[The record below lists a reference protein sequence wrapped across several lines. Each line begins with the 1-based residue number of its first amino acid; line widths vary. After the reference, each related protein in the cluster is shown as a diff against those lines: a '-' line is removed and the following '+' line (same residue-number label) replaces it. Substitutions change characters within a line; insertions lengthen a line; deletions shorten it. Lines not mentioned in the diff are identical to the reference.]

1 MTKFYLKQI
10 LLSSLIFIFC
20 TSSLYAQQVPN
31 PGFEDWSGEKYD
43 GKIQPKDWYASHVTQ
58 AGFKFNLTHRESG
71 HSGSYSMMVQ
81 DTEVGAMGITETSP
95 GYFSLGRPWTYLEGL
110 EVSGATAGTSGGITF
125 KYRPDTMS
133 VWIKRIGDNV
143 DKEDF
148 YLLYYAWSGTAKSS
162 KYKGKNGNCT
172 SVNQTN
178 EESDI
183 RLALDANECGTD
195 QAANQIAEGMWREKK
210 AYGNWTNIRVPIY
223 YFSDDVPSMMNIIF
237 SASNYPNYRANSG
250 LYVGN
255 SLYIDDVELIY
266 SSKIQKL
273 YINGREWK
281 GFNPNSTDEQLYSL
295 GRNATSL
302 PKIDA
307 VRGAG
312 SLSNAR
318 GEKASFQ
325 GRKLSSSE
333 ISIKDGAIDGAPTT
347 ITVKS
352 EDGKSTTTY
361 KIKFVREASS
371 NAKLAN
377 ILVNGESISNFQA
390 TKYSYNHSLPYGT
403 TTVPEVTAEKQED
416 DQTVEITQ
424 AASLTGTAT
433 IKVTAADG
441 KTTNTY
447 TISFSVAQLSDNTL
461 KDIKVNG
468 ASIAGFNPNQTIY
481 RVSLPTST
489 TTIPTVEAI
498 SAYPA
503 GAQTITHTTPTDP
516 AKLDGGQHIINVTTP
531 GNPTPKTYKLTYK
544 LEESSYALL
553 KDLQMGDGLITNFD
567 PNQFTYYVNLPIGTT
582 TLPEITYELGE
593 ATQQVTVQ
601 PGGLNGVSKVIVV
614 AGNGVDQNEY
624 KIVVSTAQSSISTL
638 NMIYLDGV
646 ALTGFDPSITAYT
659 ETLPVG
665 TTVLPSI
672 TYEQGDEY
680 QTVTVTPGGVNGIT
694 RITVK
699 AQDGSTTVYQIT
711 FSVGKATNATL
722 KMIYLDGKP
731 LTGFDPSILD
741 YNCPLPQGTTELPV
755 ITYEQGDPYQ
765 TITVRSGG
773 INGDY
778 RITVRPQSGASQ
790 TYTLHFSVATSDNAD
805 LKMIYL
811 DGVPLAG
818 FDPDVLSYVDSLPMG
833 VNKIPNVT
841 YEQGDASQKVFSLL
855 SGNIHILTVTA
866 ESGKTK
872 TYTITFIIQRS
883 TSAYLKMIYLNGD
896 SLKGFDPQT
905 FSYTETLVGDTCP
918 KIEVDKEEGQQITI
932 IAPRAAGTA
941 QINVKPEGGAANIYT
956 IDFVSD
962 ITSNTALLDNIYV
975 DGDSLPGFQP
985 AVFNYSLSYTD
996 TIPVVTYNSKP
1007 EQHVEVFRNKNVITL
1022 YVRTDSDKAQYTI
1035 TFNKVDDTDTSLRA
1049 IYIDNQPLAGF
1060 DSAIKHYTVAVPAG
1074 QTIPSVSFDKQNEQQ
1089 TTLAGLID
1097 ATHYGI
1103 LVTAANGDTCQYVI
1117 TFDKQLYSDATLL
1130 DIKVEGMEINYAPN
1144 TLEYSLQIAK
1154 GQALPRVSVLSR
1166 EGQHVSQNI
1175 VSPTEQNIIV
1185 TAENGNQNIYKI
1197 FYTYTSDNNAFLI
1210 DILLNG
1216 ESLSNFHKDTTH
1228 YVKMLDWRTRVVP
1241 CVQPVGTTEQ
1251 IITTYHSAINGRT
1264 HIHVE
1269 SLDRLAKRDY
1279 YIDFPVRKSS
1289 NVALEYID
1297 MDVPFTF
1304 DAETTDYTIALPVG
1318 RTEAPIV
1325 SYGGQEPEQ
1334 DIQYIARPLGQTSQ
1348 LIVTAEDGSQRTYNL
1363 TFLATPSQATNVLKS
1378 LRIAELDTE
1387 LDPTQTEH
1395 TVVLP
1400 YGATTMT
1407 VAYEKNFTEQS
1418 VWVAPGGVKQPTK
1431 ITVKSNRAKEKD
1443 LVYTITPVVSTQN
1456 PAVLDSI
1463 LVDSLLVTDF
1473 DKNRF
1478 SYIQNRSTHK
1488 TPQVVTKQAN
1498 GVIVNSTC
1506 DTKSWKATV
1515 SKDGYTNTYIV
1526 YFHYTND
1533 TIPNGEFTQ
1542 WTKTSETET
1551 DKPSQWNAPGDYV
1564 NKRGDAVQK
1573 SGNSVLRLFTEYDGG
1588 LMGAM
1593 PAVVNIGKMYA
1604 NTTVAGGSSI
1614 VPYSFIPFHNTPDQ
1628 ATINY
1633 NYKDKAGNG
1642 ALVNFIFYDITGTEH
1657 SYSFKQTNTTSG
1669 YTETGYTETT
1679 LPLST
1684 DSISSII
1691 GLDIVVD
1698 ATGMYPDAPTLGSD
1712 CSSDLYVDYIRFVY
1726 NSTLKGIN
1734 VGKKAATKGANNT
1747 FTHIV
1752 DTDLLPQLQFIGEVS
1767 DQAQKIVWSEA
1778 VEMGY
1783 NVRTAMITNFAED
1796 GTSTNYTLKLKRQ
1809 LDSNSDLK
1817 GIVIDGDTLSN
1828 FDSNTKDY
1836 TIQIASNRTSLLDIQ
1851 PVLVNK
1857 YQRTTITYNEKTA
1870 TYTIRVTSENPGAV
1884 KNYTIKT
1891 TSKLSDDTELENIS
1905 AEGITFDPKVRNYTI
1920 TASQMP
1926 MITFVKK
1933 MDSQTVD
1940 LKNGV
1945 LTVTAENGD
1954 TASYTIHLEK
1964 PAISST
1970 GALKMISIDDLD
1982 LQGFSSTTYEYTI
1995 NQRPTAVGFTR
2006 SVDSDSVI
2014 VEQTPNYLNLKVCY
2028 GEGEETNYRINFATS
2043 MMSDDATLHAIM
2055 VNGKMIDGFDSK
2067 TIEYTYYTDSAT
2079 HIETTMHERAQKLT
2093 VHTAFTDS
2101 CVTYQ
2106 YTVMAEDGTI
2116 GNTYQLAIKPNLSH
2130 LPYLQKIYL
2139 DGEELPH
2146 FHPEVTQYVITLPT
2160 GASKQQEP
2168 ALPSIDYL
2176 TSAPRQMVEI
2186 ELGKLGET
2194 TNLIV
2199 HSEDKTMT
2207 NTYQLLIQAEPS
2219 HNAELNGI
2227 IINGKAIENFEP
2239 GRHYYSVQID
2249 EANVDLQWGS
2259 DDNFQTVTLS
2269 NDGDTYYVHVQ
2280 AQDKVT
2286 TSTYEVVIYRQAE
2299 SDDATLANVLLDG
2312 LSIQKFYPTLNPQ
2325 LEFSP
2330 MQQRYNIYL
2339 PAGTSVPEISAV
2351 LNTPGQ
2357 TVELNLNGLTTEVVV
2372 TAPNGVTTNTYTFA
2386 FHIPMSS
2393 NTQLDMIYING
2404 DSLAS
2409 FLPSQYHYFIDLPVG
2424 DTIVPSILAI
2434 PQEASQIITDSLT
2447 APMQHTI
2454 YVTAEDGTQG
2464 QYLLAF
2470 NPTYSDADTLLAI
2483 FADGDTIPMFSPDS
2497 FYYSYTLPVGTDVLP
2512 ALSWIEADKWQTVDT
2527 ISPVATATER
2537 ITQINVTAGSGKK
2550 NTYTVSY
2557 TIEQSSIDTLQ
2568 MIFVNGDSLIGF
2580 NAQIID
2586 YQINLTDS
2594 LAPSVT
2600 WMEGDMFQTV
2610 IPTTTPYLFNGEQI
2624 GWKTT
2629 LQVLAQNG
2637 GIRTYSL
2644 YFYFT
2649 RPISTNADLAMIYV
2663 AGEPLTEFAP
2673 SRYKYTYMLAEGAK
2687 QPAVGYAAGDAY
2699 QTITQEQS
2707 GDTTTIVVTAEDSL
2721 YTATYTVIFQY
2732 EQSPYS
2738 YLEEILLD
2746 GSLLEGFR
2754 PDSFYYDIHLPYGTE
2769 TLPEL
2774 TYTLGHALQT
2784 VSQETFQA
2792 GQTTTVRFTV
2802 TAADMISSSQ
2812 YDVRMIIALNPEAR
2826 LKDLLVKG
2834 QTIAGFHADTL
2845 NYTIE
2850 YPIGTDSA
2858 KLLTLQDIQAIT
2870 LDSAATYSIT
2880 QDDCNFIIQVDAA
2893 DGVHALTYTVRQV
2906 ILRSSNARLA
2916 AILLDGDSIRNFD
2929 PNVLEYTHYI
2939 TTTYPLIEAIPED
2952 SNAVVT
2958 PGILEGD
2965 SINIYVTAADGTEN
2979 TYTLYFP
2986 MSTLQSAQTPSA
2998 NDVLLKHMG
3007 GLDFAVAS
3015 LRKNVSIAV
3024 YSLDGQVIFT
3034 SKITESS
3041 QNDAVISIKADG
3053 SEQLMDIHN
3062 ATTYFTLPEA
3072 NKIFFYAFIENEER
3086 RIASGKLVVAQ

>member
-281 GFNPNSTDEQLYSL
+281 GFNPHSTDEQLYSL

-503 GAQTITHTTPTDP
+503 GAQTITHTAPTDS

-638 NMIYLDGV
+638 KMIYLDGV

-905 FSYTETLVGDTCP
+905 FSYTEALVGDTCP

-985 AVFNYSLSYTD
+985 AVFNYSISYTD

-1007 EQHVEVFRNKNVITL
+1007 EQHVEIFRNKNVITL
-1022 YVRTDSDKAQYTI
+1022 YVRTESDKAQYTI

-1049 IYIDNQPLAGF
+1049 IYIDDQPLAGF
-1060 DSAIKHYTVAVPAG
+1060 DPTIKHYTVTVPAG
-1074 QTIPSVSFDKQNEQQ
+1074 QAIPSVSFDKQNEQQ

-1154 GQALPRVSVLSR
+1154 GQALPKVSVLSR

-1197 FYTYTSDNNAFLI
+1197 FYTYTSDNNAFLT

-1216 ESLSNFHKDTTH
+1216 ESISNFHRDTTH

-1363 TFLATPSQATNVLKS
+1363 TFQATPSQATNVLKS

-1407 VAYEKNFTEQS
+1407 VAYEKNFAEQS

-1431 ITVKSNRAKEKD
+1431 ITVKANRAKEAD
-1443 LVYTITPVVSTQN
+1443 FVYTITPMVSNQN

-1463 LVDSLLVTDF
+1463 LVDGLLVTDF

-1478 SYIQNRSTHK
+1478 SYIQNRTVATIPTISYAK
-1488 TPQVVTKQAN
+1488 AN
-1498 GVIVNSTC
+1498 GVEVESSGDLWHWT
-1506 DTKSWKATV
+1506 ATV
-1515 SKDGYTNTYIV
+1515 SKDGYTTTYVIF
-1526 YFHYTND
+1526 FHYPND
-1533 TIPNGEFTQ
+1533 IIPNGEFSQ
-1542 WTKTSETET
+1542 WTKTAVSNT
-1551 DKPSQWNAPGDYV
+1551 DKPTYWNAPGDELDVYLGTAQAGPTV
-1564 NKRGDAVQK
+1564 SKDGSSAVHLK
-1573 SGNSVLRLFTEYDGG
+1573 TTNWAALAGSV
-1588 LMGAM
+1588 
-1593 PAVVNIGKMYA
+1593 PAVINLGEMSSGFA
-1604 NTTVAGGSSI
+1604 VAGGTRVI
-1614 VPYSFIPFHNTPDQ
+1614 PHGFIGYHNTPDK
-1628 ATINY
+1628 AFINY
-1633 NYKDKAGNG
+1633 KYTNSEGDG
-1642 ALVNFIFYDITGTEH
+1642 ALFRFKFYDLSGNAHTIDHRQKQESS
-1657 SYSFKQTNTTSG
+1657 SYSEVPISLNTNN
-1669 YTETGYTETT
+1669 
-1679 LPLST
+1679 LL
-1684 DSISSII
+1684 IS
-1691 GLDIVVD
+1691 GLDIIID
-1698 ATGMYPDAPTLGSD
+1698 ATGQYPT
-1712 CSSDLYVDYIRFVY
+1712 SSSGADLYVDYIRFAY
-1726 NSTLKGIN
+1726 NSTLTGIKVN
-1734 VGKKAATKGANNT
+1734 GKAATKESDNT
-1747 FTHIV
+1747 FTYTI
-1752 DTDLLPQLQFIGEVS
+1752 DSDLMPSLEFIGEVS

-1796 GTSTNYTLKLKRQ
+1796 GTSTNYTLKLKRR

-1817 GIVIDGDTLSN
+1817 SIVIDGDTLSN

-1836 TIQIASNRTSLLDIQ
+1836 TIQITSKRTSLLDIQ

-1870 TYTIRVTSENPGAV
+1870 TYTIRVTSENTGAV

-1940 LKNGV
+1940 LKKGV

-1995 NQRPTAVGFTR
+1995 QQRPTAVGFTR
-2006 SVDSDSVI
+2006 SIDSDSVI

-2176 TSAPRQMVEI
+2176 TFAPRQTVEI

-2227 IINGKAIENFEP
+2227 IINGKAIENFES

-2269 NDGDTYYVHVQ
+2269 NDGDTYYIHVQ

-2497 FYYSYTLPVGTDVLP
+2497 FYYSYTLPVGTDVYP

-2580 NAQIID
+2580 NAQTID

-2649 RPISTNADLAMIYV
+2649 RPISTDADLAMIYI

>member
-43 GKIQPKDWYASHVTQ
+43 GEIQPKDWYASHVTQ

-403 TTVPEVTAEKQED
+403 TTIPEVAVEKQED

-468 ASIAGFNPNQTIY
+468 TSIAGFNPNQTIY
-481 RVSLPTST
+481 RISLPTST

-498 SAYPA
+498 SEYPA
-503 GAQTITHTTPTDP
+503 GAQTITHTAPTDP
-516 AKLDGGQHIINVTTP
+516 AKLDGSQHIINVTTP

-778 RITVRPQSGASQ
+778 KITVRPQSGASQ

-811 DGVPLAG
+811 DGVPLEG
-818 FDPDVLSYVDSLPMG
+818 FDPNVLNYVDSLPMG

-896 SLKGFDPQT
+896 SLKGFDPKT
-905 FSYTETLVGDTCP
+905 FSYTEALVGDTCP

-985 AVFNYSLSYTD
+985 AVFNYSISYTD

-1022 YVRTDSDKAQYTI
+1022 YVRTESDKAQYTI

-1049 IYIDNQPLAGF
+1049 IYIDDQPLAGF
-1060 DSAIKHYTVAVPAG
+1060 DPTIKHYTVTVPAG
-1074 QTIPSVSFDKQNEQQ
+1074 QAIPSVSFDKQNEQQ

-1154 GQALPRVSVLSR
+1154 GQALPKVSVLSR

-1197 FYTYTSDNNAFLI
+1197 FYTYTSDNNAFLT

-1216 ESLSNFHKDTTH
+1216 ESISNFHRDTTH

-1363 TFLATPSQATNVLKS
+1363 TFQATPSQATNVLKS

-1407 VAYEKNFTEQS
+1407 VAYEKNFAEQS

-1431 ITVKSNRAKEKD
+1431 ITVKANRAKEAD
-1443 LVYTITPVVSTQN
+1443 FVYTITPMVSNQN

-1463 LVDSLLVTDF
+1463 LVDGLLVTDF

-1478 SYIQNRSTHK
+1478 SYIQNRTVATIPTISYAK
-1488 TPQVVTKQAN
+1488 AN
-1498 GVIVNSTC
+1498 GVEVESSGDLWHWT
-1506 DTKSWKATV
+1506 ATV
-1515 SKDGYTNTYIV
+1515 SKDGYTTTYVIF
-1526 YFHYTND
+1526 FHYPND
-1533 TIPNGEFTQ
+1533 IIPNGEFSQ
-1542 WTKTSETET
+1542 WTKTAVSNT
-1551 DKPSQWNAPGDYV
+1551 DKPTYWNAPGDELDVYLGTAQAGPTV
-1564 NKRGDAVQK
+1564 SKDGSSAVHLK
-1573 SGNSVLRLFTEYDGG
+1573 TTNWAALAGSV
-1588 LMGAM
+1588 
-1593 PAVVNIGKMYA
+1593 PAVINLGEMSSGFA
-1604 NTTVAGGSSI
+1604 VAGGTRVI
-1614 VPYSFIPFHNTPDQ
+1614 PHGFIGYHNTPDK
-1628 ATINY
+1628 AFINY
-1633 NYKDKAGNG
+1633 KYTNSEGDG
-1642 ALVNFIFYDITGTEH
+1642 ALFRFKFYDLSGNAHTIDHRQKQESS
-1657 SYSFKQTNTTSG
+1657 SYSEVPISLNTNN
-1669 YTETGYTETT
+1669 
-1679 LPLST
+1679 LL
-1684 DSISSII
+1684 IS
-1691 GLDIVVD
+1691 GLDIIID
-1698 ATGMYPDAPTLGSD
+1698 ATGQYPT
-1712 CSSDLYVDYIRFVY
+1712 SSSGADLYVDYIRFAY
-1726 NSTLKGIN
+1726 NSTLTGIKVN
-1734 VGKKAATKGANNT
+1734 GKAATKESDNT
-1747 FTHIV
+1747 FTYTI
-1752 DTDLLPQLQFIGEVS
+1752 DSDLMPSLEFIGEVS

-1796 GTSTNYTLKLKRQ
+1796 GTSTNYTLKLKRR

-1817 GIVIDGDTLSN
+1817 SIVIDGDTLSN

-1836 TIQIASNRTSLLDIQ
+1836 TIQITSKRTSLLDIQ

-1870 TYTIRVTSENPGAV
+1870 TYTIRVTSENTGAV

-1940 LKNGV
+1940 LKKGV

-1995 NQRPTAVGFTR
+1995 QQRPTAVGFTR
-2006 SVDSDSVI
+2006 SIDSDSVI

-2227 IINGKAIENFEP
+2227 IINGKAIENFES

-2269 NDGDTYYVHVQ
+2269 NNGDTYYIHVQ

-2286 TSTYEVVIYRQAE
+2286 TSTYEVVIYRQEE

-2580 NAQIID
+2580 NAQTID

-2649 RPISTNADLAMIYV
+2649 RPVSTNTDLAMIYI

-2858 KLLTLQDIQAIT
+2858 QLLTLQDIQAIT

-2893 DGVHALTYTVRQV
+2893 DGVHALTYTIHQV

-2939 TTTYPLIEAIPED
+2939 TATYPLIEAIPED

-3024 YSLDGQVIFT
+3024 YSLNGQVIFT

-3053 SEQLMDIHN
+3053 SEQFMDIHN

-3072 NKIFFYAFIENEER
+3072 NKIFFYAFLENEER

>member
-10 LLSSLIFIFC
+10 LLSSLIFIFG
-20 TSSLYAQQVPN
+20 TISSYPQQVPN
-31 PGFEDWSGEKYD
+31 PSFEDWSGAKFD
-43 GKIQPKDWYASHVTQ
+43 GKIQPASWNVSNIEQ
-58 AGFKFNLTHRESG
+58 VGIKFNLTHQEAG
-71 HSGSYSMMVQ
+71 HSGKYSLMVQ
-81 DTEVGAMGITETSP
+81 DTEVGAMGITEVSP
-95 GYFSLGRPWTYLEGL
+95 GYFSLGKPWSHLEGIDTKT
-110 EVSGATAGTSGGITF
+110 ATAGTSGGLTF

-133 VWIKRIGDNV
+133 VWVKRIGANV

-162 KYKGKNGNCT
+162 KYKSKDGNCT
-172 SVNQTN
+172 SISQTN

-210 AYGNWTNIRVPIY
+210 AYGEWTNIRVPIY
-223 YFSDDVPSMMNIIF
+223 YFGDNVPEMMNIIF

-250 LYVGN
+250 LYNGN
-255 SLYIDDVELIY
+255 ALYIDDVELIY

-281 GFNPNSTDEQLYSL
+281 GFNPNSTEEQLYSL
-295 GRNATSL
+295 GRSATTL
-302 PKIDA
+302 PKIEA

-318 GEKASFQ
+318 GEKVAFQ
-325 GRKLSSSE
+325 GRKLSGSE

-347 ITVKS
+347 ITVKA
-352 EDGKSTTTY
+352 EDGKSTMTY

-377 ILVNGESISNFQA
+377 ILVNGEGISNFQA
-390 TKYSYNHSLPYGT
+390 TKYSYNYSLPYGT
-403 TTVPEVTAEKQED
+403 TAIPEVAVEKQED

-441 KTTNTY
+441 KTTSTY

-468 ASIAGFNPNQTIY
+468 TSIAGFNPNQTIY

-503 GAQTITHTTPTDP
+503 GAQTITHTAPTDP
-516 AKLDGGQHIINVTTP
+516 AKLDGSQHIINVTTP

-553 KDLQMGDGLITNFD
+553 KDLQIGDGLIANFE
-567 PNQFTYYVNLPIGTT
+567 PSQFTYYVNLPIGTT

-593 ATQQVTVQ
+593 ATQDVTIQ
-601 PGGLNGVSKVIVV
+601 YGGLNGVSKVIVT
-614 AGNGVDQNEY
+614 AGNGVDQSEY
-624 KIVVSTAQSSISTL
+624 KIVVTTEQSSISTL
-638 NMIYLDGV
+638 KMIYLDGV

-855 SGNIHILTVTA
+855 SGNVHILTVTA

-905 FSYTETLVGDTCP
+905 FSYTEALVGDTCP

-985 AVFNYSLSYTD
+985 AVFNYSISYTD

-1049 IYIDNQPLAGF
+1049 IYIDDQPLAGF
-1060 DSAIKHYTVAVPAG
+1060 DPTIKHYTVTVPAG

-1089 TTLAGLID
+1089 TTLAGLSD

-1154 GQALPRVSVLSR
+1154 GQALPKVSILSR
-1166 EGQHVSQNI
+1166 EGQHVSQHI

-1197 FYTYTSDNNAFLI
+1197 FYTYTSDNNAFLT

-1216 ESLSNFHKDTTH
+1216 ESISNFHRDTTH

-1334 DIQYIARPLGQTSQ
+1334 DIQYIARPLGQTSK

-1363 TFLATPSQATNVLKS
+1363 TFQATPSQATNVLKS

-1463 LVDSLLVTDF
+1463 LVDGLLVTDF

-1478 SYIQNRSTHK
+1478 SYIQKRVSST
-1488 TPQVVTKQAN
+1488 TPQVVTTQAN

-1533 TIPNGEFTQ
+1533 IIPNGEFTQ
-1542 WTKTSETET
+1542 WTKTTSSKT
-1551 DKPSQWNAPGDYV
+1551 DKPVSWSIPGDIWDEYAGSVEVGHEIANV
-1564 NKRGDAVQK
+1564 NNNEVRLSTTYWAALAGPVPAIMNLGSL
-1573 SGNSVLRLFTEYDGG
+1573 SGSL
-1588 LMGAM
+1588 A
-1593 PAVVNIGKMYA
+1593 P
-1604 NTTVAGGSSI
+1604 AGGTRISPSG
-1614 VPYSFIPFHNTPDQ
+1614 FIAFRNTPDT
-1628 ATINY
+1628 AIIRYTY
-1633 NYKDKAGNG
+1633 TKKAGNG
-1642 ALVNFIFYDITGTEH
+1642 ALFRFKFFDTDVKSHDIDLRQ
-1657 SYSFKQTNTTSG
+1657 SSKTNDYVTKHVA
-1669 YTETGYTETT
+1669 
-1679 LPLST
+1679 LHT
-1684 DSISSII
+1684 DQLDVIGMDII
-1691 GLDIVVD
+1691 VD
-1698 ATGMYPDAPTLGSD
+1698 ATGNYPDANNGAELS
-1712 CSSDLYVDYIRFVY
+1712 VDYIRFAY
-1726 NSTLKGIN
+1726 NSTLTGIKVN
-1734 VGKKAATKGANNT
+1734 GKAAKPESDST
-1747 FTHIV
+1747 FTYTI
-1752 DTDLLPQLQFIGEVS
+1752 DSDLMPTLQFVGEVS

-1796 GTSTNYTLKLKRQ
+1796 GTSTNYTLKLKRG
-1809 LDSNSDLK
+1809 LDTNCDLK

-1836 TIQIASNRTSLLDIQ
+1836 TIQIASKRTSLLDIQ

-1870 TYTIRVTSENPGAV
+1870 TYTIRVTSENAGV

-1905 AEGITFDPKVRNYTI
+1905 AEGITFDPTVRNYTI

-2006 SVDSDSVI
+2006 SIDSDSVI

-2043 MMSDDATLHAIM
+2043 MMSNDATLHAIM

-2130 LPYLQKIYL
+2130 LPYLQNIYL

-2176 TSAPRQMVEI
+2176 TSAPRQTVEI

-2227 IINGKAIENFEP
+2227 IINGKAIENFES

-2269 NDGDTYYVHVQ
+2269 NDGDTYYIHVQ

-2299 SDDATLANVLLDG
+2299 SDDATLANVLFNG
-2312 LSIQKFYPTLNPQ
+2312 LSIQNFHPTLNPQ

-2351 LNTPGQ
+2351 LNAPGQ
-2357 TVELNLNGLTTEVVV
+2357 TVEINLNGLTTEVVV

-2424 DTIVPSILAI
+2424 DTIIPSILAI
-2434 PQEASQIITDSLT
+2434 PQEASQTITDSLT

-2497 FYYSYTLPVGTDVLP
+2497 FYYSYTLPVGTDVYP

-2580 NAQIID
+2580 NAQTID

-2637 GIRTYSL
+2637 SIRTYSL

-2649 RPISTNADLAMIYV
+2649 RPVSINTDLAMIYI

-2858 KLLTLQDIQAIT
+2858 QLLTLQDIQAIT

-2929 PNVLEYTHYI
+2929 PDVLEYTHYI
-2939 TTTYPLIEAIPED
+2939 TATYPLIEAIPED

-2998 NDVLLKHMG
+2998 NDVLLKHVG

-3024 YSLDGQVIFT
+3024 YSLNGQVIFT
-3034 SKITESS
+3034 SKINESS

-3072 NKIFFYAFIENEER
+3072 NKIFFYAFLENEER